1 MNKILLTI
9 FGIATI
15 IIIFLTILFFD
26 DNLFTKN
33 KIIMKS
39 EEEMLNEI
47 NLQAAIYKNNNDEKN
62 FHEQVVLFE
71 EKIKQNAINFLDMN
85 IIDVSVDLSDPETG
99 IGSFNFPFR
108 NSSEIKISPDKEPFP
123 ICDVPEKIPIHLKKF
138 LDEPIFEMFSK
149 KYSKYDTELTII
161 DERGLD
167 SQIHYGIYVTS
178 EDELHSAST
187 TFHVNTCTNE
197 IQEDFP
203 LLSCKT
209 IVGNEI
215 HQSFNQDDIIASL
228 QLSEFCTIPLDSW
241 RNSIHEYGKV
251 IQKQRL
257 ALFDTPFEPNNI
269 DEARQIGDEHERLDS
284 LRGITFLIINYGLE
298 STTTQDKIKE
308 YNEKF
313 DNLPDEF
320 LKLIEK
326 SK

>member
-1 MNKILLTI
+1 MNIIFLVTLTV
-9 FGIATI
+9 TI
-15 IIIFLTILFFD
+15 IIIILLTILFFD
-26 DNLFTKN
+26 DNLFTEN

-39 EEEMLNEI
+39 DEEILNEI
-47 NLQAAIYKNNNDEKN
+47 NLQATIYKNNNDEKN
-62 FHEQVVLFE
+62 YHEQVVLFE

-85 IIDVSVDLSDPETG
+85 IIDVSVDLTDPETG

-123 ICDVPEKIPIHLKKF
+123 ICDVPEKIPTHLKKF
-138 LDEPIFEMFSK
+138 LDEPIFEMFSE

-167 SQIHYGIYVTS
+167 SQIHYGLYVIS
-178 EDELHSAST
+178 EDGLLSAST
-187 TFHVNTCTNE
+187 TFHVSTCTDE

-203 LLSCKT
+203 LLSCRN
-209 IVGNEI
+209 IVDNEI

-228 QLSEFCTIPLDSW
+228 NLVEFCTIPLDLW
-241 RNSIHEYGKV
+241 RNSIHEYGMT

-257 ALFDTPFEPNNI
+257 DLFDTSFEPKNH
-269 DEARQIGDEHERLDS
+269 DEMRQMGDEHERLDS
-284 LRGITFLIINYGLE
+284 VRGITFLIVNDGLNSE
-298 STTTQDKIKE
+298 TTQDKIQE

-313 DNLPDEF
+313 DSLPDE
-320 LKLIEK
+320 LLELIKK